1 MRSERNT
8 RRVWIYILLA
18 IIVVLLNVCAW
29 HSAARGTFNV
39 FLYIGAGVGAVLL
52 FGILVTSS
60 RLGEVLRGFA
70 LSVAAVG
77 VVISLLGAYTLVC
90 PGYRAEVAAQK
101 AVVTQAET
109 AEAQRVTEV
118 MAEVELPD
126 NCVSSICTG
135 KMLVAFAGDDGPVF
149 SALEGLVTEGTAQ
162 QFDEAATLVWIQEE
176 AVVVGTYKPR
186 LLGLFKTGDALRV
199 TWKVWLIDVESRTV
213 TGCASFT
220 GAEPPETTEATGDVA
235 GAPPEAEVVAWLNEL
250 YAASQFVYVPEV
262 E

>member
-1 MRSERNT
+1 MQPERNT
-8 RRVWIYILLA
+8 RRAWVYILLA
-18 IIVVLLNVCAW
+18 VVVVLLDVCAW
-29 HSAARGTFNV
+29 RFAARSTFNV

-60 RLGEVLRGFA
+60 RLGEVLRGFG
-70 LSVAAVG
+70 LGVAAVG
-77 VVISLLGAYTLVC
+77 VVISLLGAYTLVS

-101 AVVTQAET
+101 AEVIEAET
-109 AEAQRVTEV
+109 AETQRLAEV
-118 MAEVELPD
+118 MSALELPD
-126 NCVSSICTG
+126 GCTSNACTG
-135 KMLVAFAGDDGPVF
+135 KMLVAFAVDDGPVI
-149 SALEGLVTEGTAQ
+149 SALDGLVAEGTAQ

-176 AVVVGTYKPR
+176 TAVVGTYKPR

-235 GAPPEAEVVAWLNEL
+235 GAPPEADVVAWLNEL